1 MGAKVEGES
10 YMPGYYAVGDLN
22 MEPNGRWSPYYDERT
37 SNGQLC
43 NGFTTKPANGYSEY
57 DKEML
62 KHQMLEH
69 EAVFRQQPHNPLT
82 IQVYELHRVYKI
94 QRDMMKQHQ
103 SKEIYSHP
111 MLAVASHANSPSQ
124 VPPNGAKMV
133 WQMPVPPVS
142 TTYRKT
148 PVGEHNDTNQSSMKF
163 LREGSVQSS
172 PNGFLSSDAAPRSRQ
187 GIFDLQ
193 LPADHYIDDDNT
205 SDNKPIDFLGLAS
218 DTKPRND
225 ADLTLVSAEGLG
237 RFSDNS
243 STSGLRTTNN
253 LGSRQVTDLNESN
266 TGIYMGRANGSVSR
280 GLSHTLEN
288 SWHQPILR
296 PNTTNFS
303 FNKEYSKDKHTDEGT
318 SSNFFDASAR
328 IRHEDKSSINKG
340 KQVSSITFL
349 APRHSDPDP
358 PKYFKAADVRTAN
371 YNQFVY
377 QGQNSSIGW
386 FARSPLEPSAIN
398 NFATLDRPHHAS
410 MGTFTAPISIP
421 QMDHPS
427 IVSPMGS
434 CTADPRSSVINNPAL
449 VPRFNGSSAV
459 NSYTSLSAV
468 TQSIGTSTPKLKNV
482 DNLDGRYPGF
492 PLDSFSVS
500 HSRHQVAMSSGLE
513 QKNSQKFEQLDRQ
526 SHGKGMKNFN
536 LNETLSDCQEDGLV
550 EQDGR
555 CAGSLQQGKD
565 GGSVFGISWL
575 KNKATCADP
584 TALEKPGKLFGHSL
598 GTAMELKNTKDL
610 NEPAQ
615 TIRNLS
621 DSASTSLGC
630 GTKKDGPSEDIV
642 ARTLLVCNKA
652 QESAARLPL
661 SFQKHV
667 PKDGQ
672 AAEGVIKKSGA
683 PVRNFIDLND
693 DVPNEDNSEESVVS
707 HECQVAP
714 LQNNQPKRAF
724 VIDLE
729 VPACEDGAAW
739 TFGQECAHPG
749 KLDAYQ
755 EIDNT
760 SVTAAMAAAENIIA
774 LSMDIPTAAEAPD
787 DMLQWFA
794 DLAVSN
800 INDLAEQ
807 VELQACTNDSSDDEL
822 DSFES
827 LTLKLEETKIDEYWS
842 RPLEPAITT
851 DEQAVST
858 AHLLTKP
865 RRGQQRRRRQK
876 RDFQKDILPGLS
888 SLSRPEIIEDVQLL
902 EGLVQAS
909 GGSWESSLTRRGRY
923 GGRTRGRKP
932 RKTVVTVEE
941 EEVEVSPPPPKP
953 AGTGDLEADER
964 GMIGWGRT
972 TRRCRRTRC
981 PSGNN
986 IAAAS

>member
-1 MGAKVEGES
+1 V
-10 YMPGYYAVGDLN
+10 
-22 MEPNGRWSPYYDERT
+22 
-37 SNGQLC
+37 
-43 NGFTTKPANGYSEY
+43 
-57 DKEML
+57 DK
-62 KHQMLEH
+62 
-69 EAVFRQQPHNPLT
+69 
-82 IQVYELHRVYKI
+82 
-94 QRDMMKQHQ
+94 
-103 SKEIYSHP
+103 
-111 MLAVASHANSPSQ
+111 
-124 VPPNGAKMV
+124 
-133 WQMPVPPVS
+133 
-142 TTYRKT
+142 
-148 PVGEHNDTNQSSMKF
+148 
-163 LREGSVQSS
+163 
-172 PNGFLSSDAAPRSRQ
+172 
-187 GIFDLQ
+187 
-193 LPADHYIDDDNT
+193 
-205 SDNKPIDFLGLAS
+205 
-218 DTKPRND
+218 
-225 ADLTLVSAEGLG
+225 
-237 RFSDNS
+237 
-243 STSGLRTTNN
+243 
-253 LGSRQVTDLNESN
+253 
-266 TGIYMGRANGSVSR
+266 
-280 GLSHTLEN
+280 
-288 SWHQPILR
+288 
-296 PNTTNFS
+296 
-303 FNKEYSKDKHTDEGT
+303 
-318 SSNFFDASAR
+318 
-328 IRHEDKSSINKG
+328 
-340 KQVSSITFL
+340 
-349 APRHSDPDP
+349 
-358 PKYFKAADVRTAN
+358 
-371 YNQFVY
+371 
-377 QGQNSSIGW
+377 
-386 FARSPLEPSAIN
+386 
-398 NFATLDRPHHAS
+398 
-410 MGTFTAPISIP
+410 
-421 QMDHPS
+421 
-427 IVSPMGS
+427 
-434 CTADPRSSVINNPAL
+434 
-449 VPRFNGSSAV
+449 
-459 NSYTSLSAV
+459 
-468 TQSIGTSTPKLKNV
+468 
-482 DNLDGRYPGF
+482 LDGRYPGF

-500 HSRHQVAMSSGLE
+500 HSQHHVAISSDLE
-513 QKNSQKFEQLDRQ
+513 QKNSQKFEHSDRQ
-526 SHGKGMKNFN
+526 SHRKGMKNFN

-555 CAGSLQQGKD
+555 CAGSFQHGKD
-565 GGSVFGISWL
+565 VGSVFRDSWL
-575 KNKATCADP
+575 KNKAVCADP
-584 TALEKPGKLFGHSL
+584 TALEKPGKLFGHSF
-598 GTAMELKNTKDL
+598 GTAMELKNTKDQ

-630 GTKKDGPSEDIV
+630 GIKKDGPSEDII

-652 QESAARLPL
+652 QKSAAHSPL
-661 SFQKHV
+661 SCQKHV
-667 PKDGQ
+667 SKDGQ

-707 HECQVAP
+707 HECQPAP

-739 TFGQECAHPG
+739 NFDQECTHPG
-749 KLDAYQ
+749 KPDAYQ

-760 SVTAAMAAAENIIA
+760 SVTAAIAAAENHVV
-774 LSMDIPTAAEAPD
+774 LSMNIPTAVEACD

-800 INDLAEQ
+800 INDLTEQ
-807 VELQACTNDSSDDEL
+807 LELQACTNRSSDDEL

-827 LTLKLEETKIDEYWS
+827 LTLKLEETKIDECWS

-932 RKTVVTVEE
+932 RKTVVTITVEE

>member
-10 YMPGYYAVGDLN
+10 YMPGYYATGDLN
-22 MEPNGRWSPYYDERT
+22 MEANGRWSPYYEETT

-43 NGFTTKPANGYSEY
+43 NGFTTKPTNGYSEF

-69 EAVFRQQPHNPLT
+69 EAVFRQQ
-82 IQVYELHRVYKI
+82 VYELHRVYQI
-94 QRDMMKQHQ
+94 QRDMMKQHH
-103 SKEIYSHP
+103 SKEVYSYP
-111 MLAVASHANSPSQ
+111 MLAVASHTNSPSQ
-124 VPPNGAKMV
+124 VPSNGTKMM

-142 TTYRKT
+142 TTYRKA
-148 PVGEHNDTNQSSMKF
+148 PVAEHNDTNQSSMKF

-172 PNGFLSSDAAPRSRQ
+172 PNGFLSCDAAPRSRQ
-187 GIFDLQ
+187 GTFDLQ

-205 SDNKPIDFLGLAS
+205 SENKPIDFLGLAS
-218 DTKPRND
+218 DTKAQND
-225 ADLTLVSAEGLG
+225 ADLTLASAEGLG

-253 LGSRQVTDLNESN
+253 LGNRQVTDLNESN
-266 TGIYMGRANGSVSR
+266 TGIYMDRANGSVSR
-280 GLSHTLEN
+280 GLLHTLEN
-288 SWHQPILR
+288 SWRQPILR
-296 PNTTNFS
+296 SSTTDFH
-303 FNKEYSKDKHTDEGT
+303 FNKEHTKDKHADEGT
-318 SSNFFDASAR
+318 SSNFFDASVK
-328 IRHEDKSSINKG
+328 IRNEDKRSINKG
-340 KQVSSITFL
+340 KQVSGITFL
-349 APRHSDPDP
+349 APRYSDADA
-358 PKYFKAADVRTAN
+358 PKYLKTADGRPAN
-371 YNQFVY
+371 CNQFVY
-377 QGQNSSIGW
+377 QGQNSSVGW
-386 FARSPLEPSAIN
+386 FGRGPQEPSAIN
-398 NFATLDRPHHAS
+398 NFARLDRSHHS
-410 MGTFTAPISIP
+410 NMGTFTAPISIP
-421 QMDHPS
+421 QIEHAS

-449 VPRFNGSSAV
+449 IPRFNGSSAV

-468 TQSIGTSTPKLKNV
+468 TQSIGTSTPKLKHV

-492 PLDSFSVS
+492 PLDSFSAS
-500 HSRHQVAMSSGLE
+500 HSRHQVAISSNLY
-513 QKNSQKFEQLDRQ
+513 QKNSQKNGHSDRQ
-526 SHGKGMKNFN
+526 SNGQGMKNFN

-555 CAGSLQQGKD
+555 CVGSFQHSKD

-575 KNKATCADP
+575 KNKTMCTDL
-584 TALEKPGKLFGHSL
+584 TTLEKPGKIFGHSF
-598 GTAMELKNTKDL
+598 GTSTELKNTKDL
-610 NEPAQ
+610 NEPAL

-630 GTKKDGPSEDIV
+630 GIKNDGRPSGDIS
-642 ARTLLVCNKA
+642 ASPLLVCNKA
-652 QESAARLPL
+652 QESAACLPL
-661 SFQKHV
+661 PFQKHV

-672 AAEGVIKKSGA
+672 GAEGVIQKSGG
-683 PVRNFIDLND
+683 PIRNFIDLND

-714 LQNNQPKRAF
+714 LPNNQPKRAF
-724 VIDLE
+724 LIDLE
-729 VPACEDGAAW
+729 VPAEEAAAW
-739 TFGQECAHPG
+739 AFDQECERPV
-749 KLDAYQ
+749 KLDACQ
-755 EIDNT
+755 EVDDR
-760 SVTAAMAAAENIIA
+760 SVFATAAAESMVA
-774 LSMDIPTAAEAPD
+774 LSMDRLTAAEAPD
-787 DMLQWFA
+787 DILQWFA

-807 VELQACTNDSSDDEL
+807 VELQACNNDSSDDEL

-851 DEQAVST
+851 DEQTGST

-888 SLSRPEIIEDVQLL
+888 TLSRPEIFEDVQLL

-909 GGSWESSLTRRGRY
+909 GGSWESSLTRKGRY

-932 RKTVVTVEE
+932 RKTVVTVTVEE
-941 EEVEVSPPPPKP
+941 EDVDVSPPPKP
-953 AGTGDLEADER
+953 AGTGDLEADDR

-981 PSGNN
+981 LSGSS

>member
-10 YMPGYYAVGDLN
+10 YMPGYYATGDLN
-22 MEPNGRWSPYYDERT
+22 MEPNGRWSPYYEERT
-37 SNGQLC
+37 SNGRLC
-43 NGFTTKPANGYSEY
+43 NGFTTKPTNGYSEF

-62 KHQMLEH
+62 KRQMLEH
-69 EAVFRQQPHNPLT
+69 EAIFRQ
-82 IQVYELHRVYKI
+82 QVYELHRVYEI

-103 SKEIYSHP
+103 SKEIFSYP
-111 MLAVASHANSPSQ
+111 MLAVASHTNSALQMPQ
-124 VPPNGAKMV
+124 NGAKMT

-142 TTYRKT
+142 TTYRKA
-148 PVGEHNDTNQSSMKF
+148 PVGEHNDTNPSSRKF

-187 GIFDLQ
+187 GTFDLQ

-205 SDNKPIDFLGLAS
+205 SDSKPIDFLGLAS
-218 DTKPRND
+218 DTKQRND
-225 ADLTLVSAEGLG
+225 ADLTLVSAEGFG

-253 LGSRQVTDLNESN
+253 LGTQQVTDLNESN

-280 GLSHTLEN
+280 GLSNTLEN

-318 SSNFFDASAR
+318 SSNFFDASAK
-328 IRHEDKSSINKG
+328 IRHEDKPSINKG
-340 KQVSSITFL
+340 KQVSSLTFL
-349 APRHSDPDP
+349 APRYSDADP
-358 PKYFKAADVRTAN
+358 PKYFKAADGRPAN

-377 QGQNSSIGW
+377 QGQNSSVGW

-398 NFATLDRPHHAS
+398 NFATLDRPYHSS

-421 QMDHPS
+421 QIDHPS

-434 CTADPRSSVINNPAL
+434 CTADPRSSIINNPAL
-449 VPRFNGSSAV
+449 VPRFSGSSAV
-459 NSYTSLSAV
+459 NSYTSFSAV

-482 DNLDGRYPGF
+482 DKLDGRYPGF

-500 HSRHQVAMSSGLE
+500 HSQHHVAISSDLE
-513 QKNSQKFEQLDRQ
+513 QKNSQKFEHSDRQ

-555 CAGSLQQGKD
+555 CAGSFQHGKD
-565 GGSVFGISWL
+565 VGSVFRDSWL
-575 KNKATCADP
+575 KNKAVCADP
-584 TALEKPGKLFGHSL
+584 TALEKPGKLFGHSF
-598 GTAMELKNTKDL
+598 GTAMELKNTKDQ
-610 NEPAQ
+610 NEPSQ

-630 GTKKDGPSEDIV
+630 GIKKDGPSEDII
-642 ARTLLVCNKA
+642 ARTLLVCNKV
-652 QESAARLPL
+652 QESAAHLPL
-661 SFQKHV
+661 SCQKHV
-667 PKDGQ
+667 SKDGQ

-683 PVRNFIDLND
+683 PIRNFIDLND

-707 HECQVAP
+707 HECQPAP

-739 TFGQECAHPG
+739 NFDQECTHPS

-760 SVTAAMAAAENIIA
+760 SVTAAMAAAENIVV
-774 LSMDIPTAAEAPD
+774 LSMNIPTAVEACD

-800 INDLAEQ
+800 INDLTGQ
-807 VELQACTNDSSDDEL
+807 LELQACTNRSSDDEL

-827 LTLKLEETKIDEYWS
+827 LTLKLEETKIDECWS

-932 RKTVVTVEE
+932 RKTVVTITVEE

>member
-1 MGAKVEGES
+1 
-10 YMPGYYAVGDLN
+10 
-22 MEPNGRWSPYYDERT
+22 
-37 SNGQLC
+37 
-43 NGFTTKPANGYSEY
+43 
-57 DKEML
+57 
-62 KHQMLEH
+62 
-69 EAVFRQQPHNPLT
+69 
-82 IQVYELHRVYKI
+82 
-94 QRDMMKQHQ
+94 
-103 SKEIYSHP
+103 
-111 MLAVASHANSPSQ
+111 
-124 VPPNGAKMV
+124 
-133 WQMPVPPVS
+133 
-142 TTYRKT
+142 
-148 PVGEHNDTNQSSMKF
+148 
-163 LREGSVQSS
+163 
-172 PNGFLSSDAAPRSRQ
+172 
-187 GIFDLQ
+187 
-193 LPADHYIDDDNT
+193 
-205 SDNKPIDFLGLAS
+205 
-218 DTKPRND
+218 
-225 ADLTLVSAEGLG
+225 
-237 RFSDNS
+237 
-243 STSGLRTTNN
+243 
-253 LGSRQVTDLNESN
+253 
-266 TGIYMGRANGSVSR
+266 
-280 GLSHTLEN
+280 
-288 SWHQPILR
+288 
-296 PNTTNFS
+296 
-303 FNKEYSKDKHTDEGT
+303 
-318 SSNFFDASAR
+318 
-328 IRHEDKSSINKG
+328 
-340 KQVSSITFL
+340 
-349 APRHSDPDP
+349 
-358 PKYFKAADVRTAN
+358 
-371 YNQFVY
+371 
-377 QGQNSSIGW
+377 
-386 FARSPLEPSAIN
+386 
-398 NFATLDRPHHAS
+398 
-410 MGTFTAPISIP
+410 
-421 QMDHPS
+421 
-427 IVSPMGS
+427 MGS
-434 CTADPRSSVINNPAL
+434 CTVDPRSSIINNPAL

-482 DNLDGRYPGF
+482 DKLDGRYPGF

-500 HSRHQVAMSSGLE
+500 HSRHQVAISSDLE
-513 QKNSQKFEQLDRQ
+513 QKNSQKFEHSDRQ

-555 CAGSLQQGKD
+555 CAGSFQHGKD
-565 GGSVFGISWL
+565 VGSVFRDSWL
-575 KNKATCADP
+575 KNKAVCADP
-584 TALEKPGKLFGHSL
+584 TALEKPGKLFGHSF
-598 GTAMELKNTKDL
+598 GTAMELKNTKDQ
-610 NEPAQ
+610 NEPSQ

-630 GTKKDGPSEDIV
+630 GIKKDGPSEDII
-642 ARTLLVCNKA
+642 ARTLLVCNKV
-652 QESAARLPL
+652 QENAAHLPL
-661 SFQKHV
+661 SCQKHV
-667 PKDGQ
+667 SKDGQ

-683 PVRNFIDLND
+683 PIRNFIDLND

-707 HECQVAP
+707 HECQPAP

-739 TFGQECAHPG
+739 NFDQECTHPG
-749 KLDAYQ
+749 KPDAYQ

-760 SVTAAMAAAENIIA
+760 SVTAAIAAAENIVV
-774 LSMDIPTAAEAPD
+774 LSMNIPTAVEACD

-800 INDLAEQ
+800 INDLTEQ
-807 VELQACTNDSSDDEL
+807 LELQACTNHSSDDEL

-827 LTLKLEETKIDEYWS
+827 LTLKLEETKIDECWS

-932 RKTVVTVEE
+932 RKTVVTITVEE